1 VASGAALDCVALS
14 RQGTGAAT
22 SISIGASIRSTP
34 LMAPTARRSLGPA
47 GWTWA
52 CYAALPLAAWSVY
65 WLAFFPGVIAHDSLV
80 QWKEILDGRYDDW
93 HPAFH
98 TWTLWLLTRPW
109 RSLGAVSL
117 SQVLITGL
125 LVGDF
130 LATARRLGVPAW
142 APWSVAAW
150 LALSPVF
157 GMNVIAV
164 SKDTAFGLAL
174 LWTTGL
180 LLRSRARGVL
190 TAGDGAWL
198 GVALAL
204 MWLFRH
210 NGPATALPTLGAVA
224 WCHWRAARRAI
235 LVAALVCATFVA
247 VVKGPLYRFAHV
259 EPATPKLEQ
268 QFVIHHV
275 AGLLSA
281 HTPLTSRERK
291 TLGKIL
297 PIPTWRAAFVCH
309 SGARLRKSGLRT
321 GLLRRHPLALV
332 AIWAR
337 LAARNPRGLLRHWTC
352 VTRFI
357 WSPRSK
363 LSIVPLSPDGGAVEP
378 NVLGVRADS
387 WLPSAQRAL
396 ARLVTVTFAH
406 ESVWRVLVWQ
416 PALSLYLLLGSLLV
430 ALWRARSSAPLLV
443 WVPALCNT
451 LVWLVLAESPGLRFQ
466 WPVVLLAPLLACFAT
481 ADWQRGRA
489 CLPTR
494 DGAA

>member
-1 VASGAALDCVALS
+1 MRVNTTGSPHEQPAQRLSRVVASGAALDCVALS

-98 TWTLWLLTRPW
+98 TWTFWLLTRPW

-125 LVGDF
+125 LVGHF
-130 LATARRLGVPAW
+130 LATARRLGAPAW
-142 APWSVAAW
+142 APWSVAVW

-164 SKDTAFGLAL
+164 WKDTAFGLAL

-210 NGPATALPTLGAVA
+210 NGPAPALPTLAPVARAPPPLDVRHALHLEPAIQAVDRAPVARRRRGGAQRTGRTGGLMAAVRA
-224 WCHWRAARRAI
+224 ESARAARDCDLRSRVRVARPR
-235 LVAALVCATFVA
+235 VAACAVPVPTAGFPSRRVLA
-247 VVKGPLYRFAHV
+247 RSVERSAPRLGPGSVQH
-259 EPATPKLEQ
+259 
-268 QFVIHHV
+268 
-275 AGLLSA
+275 
-281 HTPLTSRERK
+281 
-291 TLGKIL
+291 
-297 PIPTWRAAFVCH
+297 
-309 SGARLRKSGLRT
+309 
-321 GLLRRHPLALV
+321 
-332 AIWAR
+332 AR
-337 LAARNPRGLLRHWTC
+337 LAGARREPRPAPPVAR
-352 VTRFI
+352 
-357 WSPRSK
+357 
-363 LSIVPLSPDGGAVEP
+363 
-378 NVLGVRADS
+378 RA
-387 WLPSAQRAL
+387 ARAL
-396 ARLVTVTFAH
+396 AR
-406 ESVWRVLVWQ
+406 
-416 PALSLYLLLGSLLV
+416 
-430 ALWRARSSAPLLV
+430 
-443 WVPALCNT
+443 VP
-451 LVWLVLAESPGLRFQ
+451 
-466 WPVVLLAPLLACFAT
+466 
-481 ADWQRGRA
+481 
-489 CLPTR
+489 R
-494 DGAA
+494 DGGLAAGARLPPREGRRSLRPANQVA